1 MQVILLDKIINLG
14 IFGDQVNVKS
24 GYARNYLVPYGKAVL
39 ATKKN
44 IDFFEARRIEFENK
58 LANILIIEKE
68 RAEKI
73 NLLPTITIISKVGD
87 EGKLFG
93 SIGPRDIVKAVTAAG
108 VKIVKSEV
116 RLPNRVLRTVGE
128 YEVHLQLHSDVSAR
142 LNINIVAE

>member
-1 MQVILLDKIINLG
+1 MQIILLDKVINLG
-14 IFGDQVNVKS
+14 IFGDQVDVKG
-24 GYARNYLVPYGKAVL
+24 GYARNYLVPYGKAVP

-44 IDFFEARRIEFENK
+44 IDFFEARRIELEAK
-58 LANILIIEKE
+58 LTNILITEKE

-73 NLLPTITIISKVGD
+73 NSLPTITIISKVGD

-108 VKIVKSEV
+108 IKIIKSEV

-128 YEVHLQLHSDVSAR
+128 YEVHLQLHSDVVAK
-142 LNINIVAE
+142 LNVNIIAE